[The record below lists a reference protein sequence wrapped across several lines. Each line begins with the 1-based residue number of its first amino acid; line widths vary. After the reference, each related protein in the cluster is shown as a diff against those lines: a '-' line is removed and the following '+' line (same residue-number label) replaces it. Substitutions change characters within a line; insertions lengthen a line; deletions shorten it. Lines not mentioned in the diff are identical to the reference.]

1 MTAVHQ
7 MESRFYQRAVGM
19 AQKMSPQRRPSPRW
33 AWLVAGGLTL
43 LFILW
48 VLFRLLAPPQWIS
61 WLNEPLLE
69 LLRLVEMATAV
80 TLFVLWLALGWWAHR
95 RRRTAVPLLT
105 VAELYALSPTYF
117 EQYVAG
123 VFRHKGYVVKHRGGS
138 GDHGVDLE
146 LMQMSGKRAI
156 VQCKRY
162 RTTIG
167 PEIVRE
173 LFGTMIH
180 ERVSHAFL
188 VTTADISA
196 SSREWAQG
204 KPMTLID
211 GRTLVQ
217 ITAVLAANHH
227 ARRGVEVN
235 NHV

>member
-7 MESRFYQRAVGM
+7 MESRLYQRIAGM
-19 AQKMSPQRRPSPRW
+19 AQKMAPQRRPSPRW

-43 LFILW
+43 TFLMW
-48 VLFRLLAPPQWIS
+48 VLLRLIVQPQWIS
-61 WLNEPLLE
+61 GLNEPLLE
-69 LLRLVEMATAV
+69 LLRLVETATAV

-95 RRRTAVPLLT
+95 RHRTAVPSLT
-105 VAELYALSPTYF
+105 VAELYALSPTDF
-117 EQYVAG
+117 ERYAAA
-123 VFRHKGYVVKHRGGS
+123 VFRRKGYVVKLRGRS
-138 GDHGVDLE
+138 GDLGVDLE
-146 LMQMSGKRAI
+146 LIQANGKRAI

-162 RTTIG
+162 SATIG

-173 LFGTMIH
+173 LYGTMIH
-180 ERVSHAFL
+180 ERVAHAFL

-217 ITAVLAANHH
+217 IVSSLFANHEH
-227 ARRGVEVN
+227 KGR
-235 NHV
+235 

>member
-1 MTAVHQ
+1 MTAVRV
-7 MESRFYQRAVGM
+7 ESRFYQRVAEVR
-19 AQKMSPQRRPSPRW
+19 QQVTHPRRPSPRW
-33 AWLVAGGLTL
+33 AWMVAGGLT
-43 LFILW
+43 FAFVLW
-48 VLFRLLAPPQWIS
+48 VLLRTLIQPAWIS
-61 WLNEPLLE
+61 RLHGPLLE
-69 LLRLVEMATAV
+69 LLRLGETATAV
-80 TLFVLWLALGWWAHR
+80 TLLVLWLALGWWAHR
-95 RRRTAVPLLT
+95 RHRTAVPTLS
-105 VAELYALSPTYF
+105 VEQLYALSPTAF

-123 VFRHKGYVVKHRGGS
+123 IFRRKGYVVKHRGRS

-146 LMQMSGKRAI
+146 LMQTSGKQAI

-173 LFGTMIH
+173 LYGTMIH
-180 ERVSHAFL
+180 ERVFHAFL

-217 ITAVLAANHH
+217 IAATQTESHIKRN
-227 ARRGVEVN
+227 VN
-235 NHV
+235 RHV